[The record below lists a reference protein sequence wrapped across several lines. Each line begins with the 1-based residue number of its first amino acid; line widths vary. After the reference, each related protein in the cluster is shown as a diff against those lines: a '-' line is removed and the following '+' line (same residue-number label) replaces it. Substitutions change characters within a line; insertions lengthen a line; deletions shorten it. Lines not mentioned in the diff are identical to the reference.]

1 MSFRNIKGN
10 NRDCSQSTAFSLI
23 SNLCQMIICFS
34 HVAFPCNIRGLSY
47 LRSEPLYILNTGY
60 AIVRF
65 AFDSDD
71 FKTSARII
79 NSNFIPVVCYFI
91 YPTSQLTKIRVF
103 KRRPTV
109 KFHLIC
115 SFDLLEQSGKP
126 SCFTVKLY
134 IQNVFM
140 QVQSKLTEIASLPL
154 VNFCP
159 TDKTSPN
166 STPSFANLFCW
177 Q

>member
-1 MSFRNIKGN
+1 MSFRKIKGN

-23 SNLCQMIICFS
+23 FNLCQMIICFS

-109 KFHLIC
+109 K
-115 SFDLLEQSGKP
+115 
-126 SCFTVKLY
+126 LY